1 MTMTIRGRRLQ
12 PVIGLEIHVQL
23 ATHSKMFCGCGT
35 EFDAPPNSLVCPVCL
50 AFPGALPVPNRQAV
64 ALATR
69 LALAVGATVH
79 PRSVFDRK
87 SYYYPDLPKGYQI
100 TQQRHPLATGG
111 GIEVHGRRIELER
124 LHLEEDAG
132 RSTHASGGASLVD
145 LNRAGVPLVEIVSR
159 PQLRTPEEA
168 AAFMKEVR
176 RIVRYL
182 GVSDG
187 NMEQGSLRCDAN
199 ISLGDLDS
207 DVPGARVELKNINSF
222 RFVTQALQHEIARH
236 AEVLAAGGVVAR
248 ETRSFDPQ
256 RGVSVF
262 MRSKEDAHDYRFF
275 PDPDLPPLVLDA
287 QFIEAQRAQLVELPS
302 ARSARYQQDWG
313 LSAQD
318 AGVLTTDR
326 ATADWFERGVAS
338 IDPTPDH
345 GARTKA
351 LANLV
356 IGEVTRL
363 LKQQDRLIDSLPF
376 GPERLVQLN
385 DLVDSGVL
393 SGDLALWVLGALWEA
408 DGDPAEI
415 AVARGWRQVSDTAEL
430 DGVIAAVLSAHPAE
444 AARYR
449 AGQLK
454 LRGFFVG
461 RVMKETAGAANPRL
475 VNERLDAL
483 LADGEPG

>member
-1 MTMTIRGRRLQ
+1 MLIRGRRYE

-23 ATHSKMFCGCGT
+23 ATVSKMFCGCAT
-35 EFDAPPNSLVCPVCL
+35 RFDAPPNHQVCPVCL
-50 AFPGALPVPNRQAV
+50 GFPGSLPVPNRQAV

-69 LALAVGATVH
+69 LSLALGAVVH

-87 SYYYPDLPKGYQI
+87 SYFYPDLPKGYQL
-100 TQQRHPLATGG
+100 TQQHHPLATGG
-111 GIEVHGRRIELER
+111 AVPVHGRQIALER

-132 RSTHASGGASLVD
+132 RSTHAPGGASLVD

-159 PQLRTPEEA
+159 PQLRSPAEA
-168 AAFMKEVR
+168 ATFMKQIR

-222 RFVTQALQHEIARH
+222 KFVTQALDHEIARH
-236 AEVLAAGGVVAR
+236 AALLEEGRPIAR

-275 PDPDLPPLVLDA
+275 PDPDLPPLVLDEE
-287 QFIEAQRAQLVELPS
+287 FIEEQRAQLVELPS
-302 ARSARYQQDWG
+302 DRAARYQREWG
-313 LSAQD
+313 LSAYD
-318 AGVLTTDR
+318 AGVLTVDR
-326 ATADWFERGVAS
+326 GSAEWFERGAATVAA
-338 IDPTPDH
+338 D
-345 GARTKA
+345 ARRPSRIKA

-356 IGEVTRL
+356 MGEVTR
-363 LKQQDRLIDSLPF
+363 RLNSEGRSVTSLPF

-385 DLVDSGVL
+385 DLVASGVL
-393 SGDLALWVLGALWEA
+393 SGELARRVLGVLWEG
-408 DGDPAEI
+408 DGDPSRI
-415 AVARGWRQVSDTAEL
+415 ASDRGWRQVSDTGEL
-430 DGVIAAVLSAHPAE
+430 DEVIRGVLAAHPAE
-444 AARYR
+444 LAKFK
-449 AGQLK
+449 AGRTK

-461 RVMKETAGAANPRL
+461 KVMKATAGAANPRI
-475 VNERLDAL
+475 VNARLDVL
-483 LADGEPG
+483 LAEAQESRS